1 MVMIETWTSGR
12 LRYCQVQ
19 YLRPC
24 FEVSLVTLLDW
35 FQSLLFVIKMKT
47 ILFCYVNAHSSCVYF
62 GLALK
67 SSYNWNKV
75 YDVFFVLKGM
85 LKDIEV
91 EIFFVLKGML
101 KDIETEIFFIL
112 KGMLKDTKVEIF
124 FVELII
130 DLEHLEIYPQV
141 HLC

>member
-1 MVMIETWTSGR
+1 
-12 LRYCQVQ
+12 
-19 YLRPC
+19 
-24 FEVSLVTLLDW
+24 
-35 FQSLLFVIKMKT
+35 
-47 ILFCYVNAHSSCVYF
+47 
-62 GLALK
+62 
-67 SSYNWNKV
+67 
-75 YDVFFVLKGM
+75 M